1 MGRVGR
7 TGTAASLLL
16 AVGGCTAG
24 APETAIDDAY
34 PRLEETVSSIRA
46 DADVIFTTSGDD
58 PTAGM
63 ATAHQ
68 ELYDVPSRDPLT
80 WHFYLTDIGT
90 TSGGNPQAHT
100 VGGCLEI
107 VDAGGKADASAFP
120 CPASVQRESHTYLD
134 FDINLLTGEPWD

>member
-1 MGRVGR
+1 MGWGC
-7 TGTAASLLL
+7 GAGAAALLL
-16 AVGGCTAG
+16 AVGGCSTG
-24 APETAIDDAY
+24 DPETAVDDAY
-34 PRLEETVSSIRA
+34 PRLEETVSAIRA
-46 DADVIFTTSGDD
+46 DADVIFAQSGDD

-80 WHFYLTDIGT
+80 WRFYLSDIGT
-90 TSGGNPQAHT
+90 TSGGNPQAHL

-107 VDAGGKADASAFP
+107 VDADGETAASAFR
-120 CPASVQRESHTYLD
+120 CPASVQREFHTYLD